1 MATNLQQV
9 APPHSVTVQG
19 AYEPFDLQVARGQ
32 IMGHSLQNIFG
43 YQSAL
48 TTTALYPVWENLSA
62 YTYPVSAT
70 TMLLYSSSASDTNVS
85 VLINGLDANFNPIS
99 ETIVL
104 TNGATGVTTVNSYLR
119 INGMALTTSVGNVG
133 KLILSNAGKTVTYAA
148 INAGIGKSQA
158 AIYTVPAG
166 YTYYLTRADIQ
177 VALVAGGNGSVN
189 YQVYAKNN
197 VSGVALTVLQSSF
210 VNLFSIRRVTPFAF
224 TEKTDLQWQAQTDT
238 GTVHIGVNVE
248 GYLIKNNSQTA

>member
-19 AYEPFDLQVARGQ
+19 AFEPFDLQVARGQ
-32 IMGHSLQNIFG
+32 IMGHSVQNIFG

-48 TTTALYPVWENLSA
+48 TTTLYPIWENLSA
-62 YTYPVSAT
+62 YTYPASAT

-99 ETIVL
+99 ETLVL

-133 KLILSNAGKTVTYAA
+133 KLSLSNAGKTVTYAA

-177 VALVAGGNGSVN
+177 VALVAGGNGSIN

-224 TEKTDLQWQAQTDT
+224 TEKTDIQWQAQTDT
-238 GTVHIGVNVE
+238 GTVQIGVNVE

>member
-119 INGMALTTSVGNVG
+119 INGMVLTTSVGNVG

-166 YTYYLTRADIQ
+166 YTYYLTRVDIN
-177 VALVAGGNGSVN
+177 AAIAAGGVASVN
-189 YQVYAKNN
+189 YQVYSKNN
-197 VSGVALTVLQSSF
+197 VSGVALTVLETSF
-210 VNLFSIRRVTPFAF
+210 TQNFSIRRVVPFAY
-224 TEKTDLQWQAQTDT
+224 TEKTDLQWQASADT
-238 GTVHIGVNVE
+238 GTIQIGVNVE

>member
-119 INGMALTTSVGNVG
+119 INGIVLTTSVGNVG

-224 TEKTDLQWQAQTDT
+224 TEKTDIQWQAQTDT
-238 GTVHIGVNVE
+238 GTVQIGVNVE

>member
-99 ETIVL
+99 ETLVL

-166 YTYYLTRADIQ
+166 YTYYLTRVDIN
-177 VALVAGGNGSVN
+177 AAIAAGGVASVN
-189 YQVYAKNN
+189 YQVYSKNN
-197 VSGVALTVLQSSF
+197 VSGIALTVLETSF
-210 VNLFSIRRVTPFAF
+210 TQNFSIRRVVPFAY
-224 TEKTDLQWQAQTDT
+224 TEKTDLQWQASADT
-238 GTVHIGVNVE
+238 GTVQIGVNVE